1 MKDKKRLKQDKL
13 PPLSMAG
20 YALAVLA
27 VFAVKA
33 ALAGQQRFYTW
44 IDGAPLDDELYFHAA
59 QSITAG
65 NWLGEYNYLTLSKH
79 PLFALWLAA
88 LQKLGLPYLIAGQLL
103 WTAAALAMALAGFL
117 GPRMREDRLQKGA
130 IVLFLLGGVSII
142 VKSIVFHT

>member
-13 PPLSMAG
+13 PPLSMMG

-79 PLFALWLAA
+79 PLFAL
-88 LQKLGLPYLIAGQLL
+88 
-103 WTAAALAMALAGFL
+103 
-117 GPRMREDRLQKGA
+117 
-130 IVLFLLGGVSII
+130 
-142 VKSIVFHT
+142 